1 MRVTSIIAIVLLT
14 ICLALYWIP
23 IPLISMGES
32 NLILGGYPW
41 QAPTPQARSFF
52 ITLGLV
58 LTAVA
63 VVLAVLAY
71 VFGRDV
77 ENGDAEETEM
87 LD

>member
-1 MRVTSIIAIVLLT
+1 MTSIIAIVLLAL
-14 ICLALYWIP
+14 CLILYWIP
-23 IPLISMGES
+23 LPLIPVGES
-32 NLILGGYPW
+32 KLILGGYPW

-58 LTAVA
+58 LTVVA

-71 VFGRDV
+71 VFGRDI
-77 ENGDAEETEM
+77 ENGDVEETEM